1 MSSQLISSD
10 VVPIGGG
17 YVILMAALAVGLR
30 LQRKGPPGQR
40 NPRESSP
47 GESPP
52 GKSPPGESPPGKS
65 PRETARPA
73 GHDADVPAPGRLASR
88 LAPGW
93 PRFATQVATTAIGGY
108 VLLMAVLVAFYYGVS
123 RVAGHFLQSGFTGCA
138 MLLALALPVFAI
150 ASRAAELRRRRSGRS
165 GQAGRSGHAGRSGQ
179 AGPAG
184 QSGRE

>member
-30 LQRKGPPGQR
+30 LQRKSP
-40 NPRESSP
+40 PRE
-47 GESPP
+47 
-52 GKSPPGESPPGKS
+52 SPPGESPPGER
-65 PRETARPA
+65 PARERPPGQTPPAA

-93 PRFATQVATTAIGGY
+93 PRFATQVAATAIGGY
-108 VLLMAVLVAFYYGVS
+108 VVLMAVLVAFYYGVS

-138 MLLALALPVFAI
+138 MLLALAFPLFAI

-165 GQAGRSGHAGRSGQ
+165 GRSDQAGRSGQ
-179 AGPAG
+179 AD
-184 QSGRE
+184 RE